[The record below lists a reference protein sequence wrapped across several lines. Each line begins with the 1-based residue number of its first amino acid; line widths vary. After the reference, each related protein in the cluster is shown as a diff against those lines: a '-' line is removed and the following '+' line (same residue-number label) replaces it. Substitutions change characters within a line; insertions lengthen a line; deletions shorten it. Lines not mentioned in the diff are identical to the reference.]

1 MKNGPPACVCF
12 NTKPPAVFPA
22 KLEMP
27 RGKGF
32 RRTQAFKRKM
42 EDPKPLDVEIKVQ
55 ESTFVACQGT
65 GTRHRS
71 RPWPTSSANNTCKLV
86 IPPESKDK
94 KFVFLIGDSHLRAIV
109 DGFAPI
115 KEESLYFGFLAV
127 PGGAALD
134 LRTEILNAVIP
145 RIPDLVCLLAP
156 SNTLKRSTVVSEAGK
171 QFKKLLTT
179 VCTLFPKV
187 FVLDFPPRLNVDPQ
201 VQSLLRQ
208 EFHRVSVQ
216 LGVSYK
222 SVAELFPM
230 RKLHLWSRDGVHLSD
245 DDGMKILNKA
255 IYEASHEQI
264 HKPTAETEVMPTMSC
279 SPPKM
284 LEQVPKP
291 TAEKVSK
298 LLCTPEVPV
307 VAPQDP
313 FEWNIVGSHNKTFP
327 ASSKQESC
335 TSPKRVLHLK
345 VEEQMDFSVELNPKW
360 FDGEMLEILGDG
372 NTPTFGDASIAPFQ
386 KTKASPTSSQHQ
398 SCASPKKAPHLQVE
412 EELEQFSVELNP
424 TAPFQKT
431 KGCDRLVAGGET
443 VTKNGKRSLPYQ
455 TLITRVC
462 HQ

>member
-1 MKNGPPACVCF
+1 MLTLFFFIFRCLAAKVF
-12 NTKPPAVFPA
+12 AVH
-22 KLEMP
+22 
-27 RGKGF
+27 
-32 RRTQAFKRKM
+32 
-42 EDPKPLDVEIKVQ
+42 KPLKGRWKTPNHWM
-55 ESTFVACQGT
+55 SKSKFKKARLWLGQGT

-327 ASSKQESC
+327 TSSKQESC

-431 KGCDRLVAGGET
+431 KVILMC
-443 VTKNGKRSLPYQ
+443 
-455 TLITRVC
+455 
-462 HQ
+462 

>member
-1 MKNGPPACVCF
+1 INIIERAFGGLKTRWRFIFLRVLEVRPTFAPKVITACCILYSICI
-12 NTKPPAVFPA
+12 AGDQ
-22 KLEMP
+22 LD
-27 RGKGF
+27 
-32 RRTQAFKRKM
+32 M
-42 EDPKPLDVEIKVQ
+42 EDETVDPEEDGK
-55 ESTFVACQGT
+55 GT

-71 RPWPTSSANNTCKLV
+71 RPWPTSSANNTCRLV

-94 KFVFLIGDSHLRAIV
+94 KFVFFIGDSHLRAIV

-179 VCTLFPKV
+179 VCILSPKV

-255 IYEASHEQI
+255 IYEQI
-264 HKPTAETEVMPTMSC
+264 HKPPTETEVMPTMSC
-279 SPPKM
+279 SSPKF

-298 LLCTPEVPV
+298 LVCAPEVPV
-307 VAPQDP
+307 VAPQNP
-313 FEWNIVGSHNKTFP
+313 FEWNIVGSHK
-327 ASSKQESC
+327 K
-335 TSPKRVLHLK
+335 
-345 VEEQMDFSVELNPKW
+345 FSVELNPKL
-360 FDGEMLEILGDG
+360 FDGEILEILGDG
-372 NTPTFGDASIAPFQ
+372 NTSTFGDASIAPFK
-386 KTKASPTSSQHQ
+386 KTKVILMGNGVLLI
-398 SCASPKKAPHLQVE
+398 CAM
-412 EELEQFSVELNP
+412 
-424 TAPFQKT
+424 
-431 KGCDRLVAGGET
+431 C
-443 VTKNGKRSLPYQ
+443 
-455 TLITRVC
+455 
-462 HQ
+462 

>member
-1 MKNGPPACVCF
+1 M
-12 NTKPPAVFPA
+12 
-22 KLEMP
+22 
-27 RGKGF
+27 
-32 RRTQAFKRKM
+32 KM

-55 ESTFVACQGT
+55 ESTFVACKGT

-71 RPWPTSSANNTCKLV
+71 RPWPTSSANNTCRLV

-94 KFVFLIGDSHLRAIV
+94 KFVFFIGDSHLRAIV

-179 VCTLFPKV
+179 VCILSPKV

-255 IYEASHEQI
+255 IYEQI
-264 HKPTAETEVMPTMSC
+264 HKPPTETEVMPTMSC
-279 SPPKM
+279 SSPKF

-298 LLCTPEVPV
+298 LVCAPEVPV
-307 VAPQDP
+307 VAPQNP
-313 FEWNIVGSHNKTFP
+313 FEWNIVGSHKKVNCWIFLPPLSFKSLLAAGFP
-327 ASSKQESC
+327 AFICALSKPLPAVGFSVVSVPQVKPLLAAGFPAFSEFQQPCSQELSPVRQLLLSSTPQFQSSPASLVSSSTTHLSVNKLSVNSSVCVVSILGSSKKNHD
-335 TSPKRVLHLK
+335 T
-345 VEEQMDFSVELNPKW
+345 DI
-360 FDGEMLEILGDG
+360 LEKATFL
-372 NTPTFGDASIAPFQ
+372 PTEDSE
-386 KTKASPTSSQHQ
+386 K
-398 SCASPKKAPHLQVE
+398 
-412 EELEQFSVELNP
+412 
-424 TAPFQKT
+424 
-431 KGCDRLVAGGET
+431 
-443 VTKNGKRSLPYQ
+443 
-455 TLITRVC
+455 
-462 HQ
+462 